1 MPDHT
6 ADLPPRFVHRG
17 FALLSA
23 RADAGTISDVGG
35 ALSCRRGKGLS
46 ATDHSKPG
54 SHAIVI
60 CCTSPV
66 GIAHNG
72 AALFC
77 AARGDGNGHV
87 LGATRHL
94 LLPSPT
100 AGALSFASPAAVP
113 SFRMALRAAS
123 CCSGLENVQTVARAT
138 PSSIPTL
145 SPPPVKTPRRPK
157 ACGNRPGREGFV
169 MQAV

>member
-1 MPDHT
+1 VPDHT
-6 ADLPPRFVHRG
+6 ADLPPRSSI
-17 FALLSA
+17 AASPC
-23 RADAGTISDVGG
+23 
-35 ALSCRRGKGLS
+35 CRRALTLARYPMSGDAAGEGLS

-87 LGATRHL
+87 LRATRHL